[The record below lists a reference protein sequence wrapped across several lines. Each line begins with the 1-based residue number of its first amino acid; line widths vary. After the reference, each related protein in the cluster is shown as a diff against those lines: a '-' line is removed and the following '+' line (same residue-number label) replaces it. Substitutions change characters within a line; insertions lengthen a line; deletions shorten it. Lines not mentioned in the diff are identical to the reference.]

1 MLPIERILVRS
12 AHFALFLARFG
23 ARQGQKMKR
32 LAPLLLLLIPFAALG
47 QGSAAPAASAPAAAS
62 PTPAAQ
68 PAVATT
74 PPATPAPA
82 TAGSTTSSAHATP
95 SPAGAATI
103 IFYRPKRLMD
113 ATFKP
118 SVYVD
123 DSTIGRIGNG
133 ENFKVK
139 VAPGSHRIYSNDK
152 STGLQLDAKDGE
164 TYYIRVDMKTGL
176 TARGAV
182 TKVDK
187 GEGSVEVAQTKQT
200 IDVDLSHAPGP
211 PPPSTL
217 APPGQQPSMGPPLTP
232 TPPQP

>member
-1 MLPIERILVRS
+1 
-12 AHFALFLARFG
+12 
-23 ARQGQKMKR
+23 MKR
-32 LAPLLLLLIPFAALG
+32 LAPFLLLLFPLAALCQDSG
-47 QGSAAPAASAPAAAS
+47 AQAGPP
-62 PTPAAQ
+62 PTPATPAAEKQ
-68 PAVATT
+68 PPAPVVATT
-74 PPATPAPA
+74 PPPAAPAPA
-82 TAGSTTSSAHATP
+82 PAGNTTSSAHAAP
-95 SPAGAATI
+95 SPGGSATV

-139 VAPGSHRIYSNDK
+139 VATGTHRIYSNDK
-152 STGLQLDAKDGE
+152 STGLELDAKDGE

-182 TKVDK
+182 TRVDK
-187 GEGSVEVAQTKQT
+187 GEGSVEVTQTRQT
-200 IDVDLSHAPGP
+200 IDVDLTHAPGP

-217 APPGQQPSMGPPLTP
+217 APPGQQPQLGPPL
-232 TPPQP
+232 PPPPAQP

>member
-1 MLPIERILVRS
+1 
-12 AHFALFLARFG
+12 
-23 ARQGQKMKR
+23 MKR
-32 LAPLLLLLIPFAALG
+32 LAPLFLLLIPFAAPG
-47 QGSAAPAASAPAAAS
+47 QGSTAPAMSAPAAAS

-68 PAVATT
+68 PLAPATATT

-82 TAGSTTSSAHATP
+82 TAGNTTLSAHATP
-95 SPAGAATI
+95 SPSGAATI
-103 IFYRPKRLMD
+103 VFYRPKRLMD

-139 VAPGSHRIYSNDK
+139 VATGTHKIYSNDK

-182 TKVDK
+182 TLVEK
-187 GEGSVEVAQTKQT
+187 GEGSVEVTQTKQT

-232 TPPQP
+232 PPPQP

>member
-1 MLPIERILVRS
+1 
-12 AHFALFLARFG
+12 
-23 ARQGQKMKR
+23 MKR
-32 LAPLLLLLIPFAALG
+32 LAPLFFLLIPIVALC
-47 QGSAAPAASAPAAAS
+47 QDSAAPAAPPTAAAPA
-62 PTPAAQ
+62 TAQ
-68 PAVATT
+68 PSAS
-74 PPATPAPA
+74 TPAPA
-82 TAGSTTSSAHATP
+82 APVPAAPDSTTLAAHPTP
-95 SPAGAATI
+95 RPAGGAATV

-123 DSTIGRIGNG
+123 DSTIGRLGNG

-139 VAPGSHRIYSNDK
+139 VSAGTHKIYSNDK
-152 STGLQLDAKDGE
+152 STGLELDAKDGE

-182 TKVDK
+182 TLVEK

-200 IDVDLSHAPGP
+200 IDVDLSHPPAP

-217 APPGQQPSMGPPLTP
+217 APPGQQPSMGPPLP
-232 TPPQP
+232 PPQP